1 MVPPWYAPTYWPY
14 VDTTQQQK
22 QIASHQQRVQPDS
35 YFPAGIIL
43 ARIWVEFSMIKLP
56 NPLKYVQHYK
66 LPERQTSRVQVS
78 YTT

>member
-14 VDTTQQQK
+14 VDTTHRQSK
-22 QIASHQQRVQPDS
+22 QHPTKRERMPSDS

-43 ARIWVEFSMIKLP
+43 ARILVEFSMIELS
-56 NPLKYVQHYK
+56 NPLKSVRHYK
-66 LPERQTSRVQVS
+66 LPKRQTSRVS